1 MAWKEVKVDQQ
12 RKFFIELYLQK
23 KFTIAELCRQ
33 FGISRP
39 TGYKWIGRY
48 KQEGFNGLTERS
60 RAPLHQSCS
69 TDPFLIQEILKIK
82 FEHKDWGPKKIRGH
96 LVEHKPTVLWP
107 STTTMGNILDRH
119 GLVIPRKYRKRFPT
133 KTDPLSHANKSND
146 VWSVDFKGWW
156 FTKDGHK
163 CEPFTLTDNFSRF
176 LLRCLKLQ
184 VNDGDHAWAVLERAF
199 REYGLPNFIR
209 SDNGPPFATSG
220 VGRLS
225 ALSIKLIKAGVMPEW
240 IEPGNPQQNGRHE
253 RMHGTLKQEGVFP
266 ELDLEDQLK
275 KLDEYQDYYN
285 FIRPHEALGQVTPG
299 SVYRP
304 LQRAWNGRLLSPEYP
319 DDYKIGRIKSCGK
332 MSWKNREIYIGRVL
346 TGELIGL
353 KENEDGL
360 LEAYFGPIILG
371 TITRD
376 YKLDVP
382 RRNGRIRKKIPDKR
396 LKECK

>member
-12 RKFFIELYLQK
+12 RKSFIEAYLEE

-39 TGYKWIGRY
+39 TGYKWIERY
-48 KQEGFNGLTERS
+48 KEEGFNGLKERS
-60 RAPLHQSCS
+60 KAPLHQSCS
-69 TDPFLIQEILKIK
+69 TDPSLIREILNIK
-82 FEHKDWGPKKIRGH
+82 FKYDDWGPKKIRGH
-96 LVEHKPTVLWP
+96 LIVHQPTVLWP
-107 STTTMGNILDRH
+107 STTTIGNILDRH
-119 GLVIPRKYRKRFPT
+119 GLVLPRKYRKRFPV
-133 KTDPLSHANKSND
+133 KTDLLSHANKSND

-163 CEPFTLTDNFSRF
+163 CEPFTLTDNYSRF
-176 LLRCLKLQ
+176 LLRCLKLK

-199 REYGLPNFIR
+199 REYGLPNFMR
-209 SDNGPPFATSG
+209 SDNGPPFATSS

-266 ELDLEDQLK
+266 ELDLVDQLK

-285 FIRPHEALGQVTPG
+285 FVRPHEALGQVTPG
-299 SVYRP
+299 SVYTQS
-304 LQRAWNGRLLSPEYP
+304 QRTWNGRLMSPEYP
-319 DDYKIGRIKSCGK
+319 NDYKMGWVKSCGK

-353 KENEDGL
+353 KENEEGL
-360 LEAYFGPIILG
+360 LVAYFGPIILG
-371 TITRD
+371 TITKD
-376 YKLDVP
+376 YELDIP
-382 RRNGRIRKKIPDKR
+382 RRKGRIRKKILEKR
-396 LKECK
+396 LAVT

>member
-12 RKFFIELYLQK
+12 RILYIEEYLRES
-23 KFTIAELCRQ
+23 FTIAELCRQ

-39 TGYKWIGRY
+39 TGYKWINRY
-48 KQEGFNGLTERS
+48 KEEGLSGLKEHS

-69 TDPFLIQEILKIK
+69 TDPLLIEEILRVKIEK
-82 FEHKDWGPKKIRGH
+82 KSWGPKKIRGR
-96 LVEHKPTVLWP
+96 LVVEQPTILWP
-107 STTTMGNILDRH
+107 STTTIGNILDRL
-119 GLVIPRKYRKRFPT
+119 GLVIPRKYRKRFPI

-156 FTKDGHK
+156 LTKDGHK
-163 CEPFTLTDNFSRF
+163 CEPFTLTDNYSRF
-176 LLRCLKLQ
+176 LLRCLKLK

-199 REYGLPNFIR
+199 CEYGLPNYIR

-253 RMHGTLKQEGVFP
+253 RMHGTLKREGVFP

-299 SVYRP
+299 SVYSP
-304 LQRAWNGRLLSPEYP
+304 SQRTWNGRLNSPEYP
-319 DDYKIGRIKSCGK
+319 SGYKMGWVKSCGK
-332 MSWKNREIYIGRVL
+332 MSWKHREIYIGRVL
-346 TGELIGL
+346 SGEVIGL
-353 KENEDGL
+353 KENEEGHL
-360 LEAYFGPIILG
+360 IAYFGPIMLG
-371 TITRD
+371 MITED
-376 YKLDVP
+376 FKLDVP
-382 RRNGRIRKKIPDKR
+382 RRSGRIKRKV
-396 LKECK
+396 LEESEYA